1 MRYLKRSKPDF
12 LISEAHYSNEAAMLA
27 KLLSGAPTKIVVA
40 EQIMLSLHA
49 KQGQHASARLATL
62 TSRIFYRFADAIV
75 ASSHGVA
82 KDSAQITGLPLER
95 IKVIYNPVITPRLLD
110 MSKEPVDHPWFAPG
124 APPVILSAGRL
135 DSQKD
140 FPTLIRAF
148 ARVRKARYARLVI
161 LGKGDEHHSLKT
173 LIKELELEKDI
184 ALPGYLQN
192 PFAYMSKAA
201 VFVLSSIYEGLP
213 NVLIEAMAAGTPV
226 VSTDCPSGPAEILS
240 NGKYGE
246 LIPVGDSEKM
256 AAAIM
261 RALDEKRKAIDP
273 AWLGQFTVEVAA
285 QKYIDLLMDC
295 RKGVK

>member
-1 MRYLKRSKPDF
+1 
-12 LISEAHYSNEAAMLA
+12 
-27 KLLSGAPTKIVVA
+27 
-40 EQIMLSLHA
+40 
-49 KQGQHASARLATL
+49 
-62 TSRIFYRFADAIV
+62 
-75 ASSHGVA
+75 
-82 KDSAQITGLPLER
+82 
-95 IKVIYNPVITPRLLD
+95 
-110 MSKEPVDHPWFAPG
+110 
-124 APPVILSAGRL
+124 
-135 DSQKD
+135 
-140 FPTLIRAF
+140 
-148 ARVRKARYARLVI
+148 
-161 LGKGDEHHSLKT
+161 
-173 LIKELELEKDI
+173 
-184 ALPGYLQN
+184 
-192 PFAYMSKAA
+192 MSKAA